1 MRLLASL
8 LNIALMLFLV
18 YSLLENGAPSADEMG
33 VVSLAFGA
41 PTASLIALYLRP
53 EGNDP
58 SLFSLYF
65 ERKRLEEMQRIEKL
79 RSGIKR

>member
-18 YSLLENGAPSADEMG
+18 YSLLENGAPSADEMW

-41 PTASLIALYLRP
+41 PIASLIALYLRL
-53 EGNDP
+53 EVNDT

-79 RSGIKR
+79 RSGTKR